1 MVSPCYDHN
10 LAIRSLLSF
19 KAKPSKPYSLGI
31 KLKLY
36 KDLRL
41 FCLMPDVCSTIN
53 DVKKIINSGN
63 FYSIANFALSQK
75 LSN

>member
-1 MVSPCYDHN
+1 MVIPCCTDN
-10 LAIRSLLSF
+10 LAMRSLLSF
-19 KAKPSKPYSLGI
+19 KAKPSKPYSLGL

-41 FCLMPDVCSTIN
+41 FSLMPDVCSIIN

-63 FYSIANFALSQK
+63 FYSIANFAVSQK